1 MALVVDT
8 PDALEAW
15 VDKEIAVSDW
25 LRVTQEHIQRFAE
38 STGDR
43 QWIHTDV
50 ERAQRESPFGATVA
64 HGFLT
69 LSLLGQFLEQAL
81 EIQGARMALNYGLN
95 RVRFPSPVRAN
106 SMVRARFTVQAVKKL
121 VGSTE
126 VVFGVAVEERGT
138 NKPCCAAEWVV
149 RYYA

>member
-1 MALVVDT
+1 MALVVET

-15 VDKEIAVSDW
+15 VDKEIAVTDW

-69 LSLLGQFLEQAL
+69 LSLLGQFLQQAL

-106 SMVRARFTVQAVKKL
+106 SMVRARFTLQAVKKL
-121 VGSTE
+121 AGSTE
-126 VVFGVAVEERGT
+126 VVFAVAVEERGT

>member
-1 MALVVDT
+1 MALVVET

-15 VDKEIAVSDW
+15 VDKEIAVTDW

-69 LSLLGQFLEQAL
+69 LSLLGQFLQQAL

-106 SMVRARFTVQAVKKL
+106 SMVRARFTLQAMKKL
-121 VGSTE
+121 AGSTE
-126 VVFGVAVEERGT
+126 VVFAVAVEEQGT